1 MRHNDYEDG
10 LHLSLPDKK
19 IEEQHLHLWIIP
31 SIILIITFA
40 LLLLIP
46 EARHGAEVL
55 FNRLFDASEA
65 VNRYAYT
72 RFSVPANQTL
82 GLAITFLAIIG
93 ISWIAIVFVCPNRL
107 PALLTAVGLSAG
119 QAYFGLALPWWA
131 LIPIYGLLAIRMMLR
146 LKSRSLL
153 AFGLSVLILTACIL
167 LAWPGVDEATE
178 AASER
183 VRDAL
188 GRPAA
193 AYADSGGAAEEA
205 AIRET
210 RHVNSQSLL
219 EGSGEASTNQS
230 YRLVTVEEQ
239 QISMPRWIDYVKIG
253 LLLLLAIAALVLPFL
268 PFAAMN
274 ARRKKALE
282 TRAAFDSE
290 DNSAAICAMFRHVVR
305 YLNTAGSESNLL
317 FLGTIE
323 NLNNSLPETY
333 RNRCR
338 ACVPI
343 FEEAAYSDHPLPAS
357 AREQVRDLLNETE
370 TLLYD
375 KAGLRQRLRLRYG
388 ECLHL

>member
-1 MRHNDYEDG
+1 MRHNDYKDG
-10 LHLSLPDKK
+10 LHLSLPDRKK
-19 IEEQHLHLWIIP
+19 EKQHIHLLIIP
-31 SIILIITFA
+31 SIILVITSV

-46 EARHGAEVL
+46 EARYGTEAL
-55 FNRLFDASEA
+55 CNRLFDASEA

-72 RFSVPANQTL
+72 RFSVSASQTS
-82 GLAITFLAIIG
+82 GLAIIFLAIMG
-93 ISWIAIVFVCPNRL
+93 ISWIAIVFACPSCL

-119 QAYFGLALPWWA
+119 QAYLGLALPWWA
-131 LIPIYGLLAIRMMLR
+131 LIPIYGMLAIRMMR
-146 LKSRSLL
+146 GLKTQSIM
-153 AFGLSVLILTACIL
+153 AFCLMVLILTAGIL

-188 GRPAA
+188 GHPAA
-193 AYADSGGAAEEA
+193 ASADGVGAAEET

-219 EGSGEASTNQS
+219 EGSGEAEPDQS

-239 QISMPRWIDYVKIG
+239 QISMPRWVDYVKIG

-282 TRAAFDSE
+282 TRAAFDAE
-290 DNSAAICAMFRHVVR
+290 DNSTAICAMFRHVMR
-305 YLNTAGSESNLL
+305 YLNTAGNEPNLL
-317 FLGTIE
+317 FSGAVE
-323 NLNNSLPETY
+323 NLSNSLPETY

-338 ACVPI
+338 ACVSI

-370 TLLYD
+370 ALLYD